1 MNLFRYGFRSAVLGF
16 ISIGFLISCGYY
28 SFRGSLPSNL
38 KQVAIPLF
46 NDRTAY
52 PNIREKLTNYVIN
65 KFVEDNTLSVVDESA
80 ADVIIYGTILS
91 IRQQTVSVEKGETS
105 TEYKLVVSVKI
116 KAEDVRN
123 SKVLFE
129 KTIRQY
135 GLLDAAAGL
144 DERDRVIDGVL
155 LLIGDEIVDDTIG
168 SW

>member
-1 MNLFRYGFRSAVLGF
+1 MNAFRDSFHFAILGLIAMLFLN
-16 ISIGFLISCGYY
+16 SCGYY

-52 PNIREKLTNYVIN
+52 PNIREKLTNYVVN
-65 KFVEDNTLSVVDESA
+65 KFVEDNTLSVGDEST

-91 IRQQTVSVEKGETS
+91 IRQQTVAVEQGETS

-144 DERDRVIDGVL
+144 DERDRVIDAVL
-155 LLIGDEIVDDTIG
+155 LLIGDEIVDSTIG

>member
-1 MNLFRYGFRSAVLGF
+1 MSLFRKGFRFALLGLM
-16 ISIGFLISCGYY
+16 IILLLISCGYY

-38 KQVAIPLF
+38 KSVAIPLF

-65 KFVEDNTLSVVDESA
+65 KFVEDNTLSVVDESI
-80 ADVIIYGTILS
+80 ADIIIYGTILS
-91 IRQQTVSVEKGETS
+91 IRQQTVAVEQGETS
-105 TEYKLVVSVKI
+105 TEYKLVVSVKV

-123 SKVLFE
+123 SKALFE
-129 KTIRQY
+129 KTIKQY
-135 GLLDAAAGL
+135 GLLDATAGL